1 MQTDG
6 NFFIYLVACGERE
19 PHKIGRVQI
28 GLAVVVLAF
37 RDFWKYEFLLQ
48 GLQDFLFHN
57 YAKWCIYFNYFHVV
71 DPSACSVLQVQ
82 TSSHNQFSPSLQL
95 KNSSLS
101 TSDVISQNGQ
111 GKPPFF
117 FFFFF
122 FNQQDSE

>member
-1 MQTDG
+1 M
-6 NFFIYLVACGERE
+6 
-19 PHKIGRVQI
+19 
-28 GLAVVVLAF
+28 VLAF

-57 YAKWCIYFNYFHVV
+57 YEKWCIYFNYFHTV

-82 TSSHNQFSPSLQL
+82 TSSHNQFSPSLQF

-101 TSDVISQNGQ
+101 TSDVISQNRQ